1 MSGGVATIHRD
12 SSPLFTGTHAG
23 ADGASVLLSHGAMF
37 ATFGAKSSIGNYVY
51 NATKEIGGALTAST
65 DDTVTATGVT
75 WDNGDTYE
83 IYKTATKDSV
93 ISRDWTDV
101 SAGFRADPR
110 QLIDGWLPE
119 DRDLDDAGKY
129 KVFGEG
135 QPE

>member
-12 SSPLFTGTHAG
+12 SEPLMTGTHAG

-37 ATFGAKSSIGNYVY
+37 STFGAKASIGNYVY
-51 NATKEIGGALTAST
+51 NATQLTGGPLTAST

-83 IYKTATKDSV
+83 IYKTATKDSL

-101 SAGFRADPR
+101 SAGFRAEPKE
-110 QLIDGWLPE
+110 LIDGWFPDDKDWPDKSFSPGFPE
-119 DRDLDDAGKY
+119 
-129 KVFGEG
+129 
-135 QPE
+135 